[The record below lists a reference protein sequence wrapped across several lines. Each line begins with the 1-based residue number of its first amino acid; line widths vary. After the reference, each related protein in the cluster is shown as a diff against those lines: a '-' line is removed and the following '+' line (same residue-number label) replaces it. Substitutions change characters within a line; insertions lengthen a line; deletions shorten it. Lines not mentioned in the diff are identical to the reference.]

1 MLPKQ
6 TLFSLLFC
14 PKTSIKKCS
23 FKVVFENTSQTDLII
38 VSSFLPKNERQFH
51 NSSSL
56 PSRSHQADLSL
67 ELMDKQL
74 TKQKPNM
81 RQHAKNALVLEI

>member
-67 ELMDKQL
+67 ALMDKQL

-81 RQHAKNALVLEI
+81 RQHTKNALVLEI